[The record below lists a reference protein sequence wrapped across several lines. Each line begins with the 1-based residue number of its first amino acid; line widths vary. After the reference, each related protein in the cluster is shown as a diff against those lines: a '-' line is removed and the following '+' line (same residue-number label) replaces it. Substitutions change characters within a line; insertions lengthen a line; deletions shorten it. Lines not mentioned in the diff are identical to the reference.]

1 LLAIA
6 NALSHDIYYQMVDH
20 TASTKRR
27 LVVARTLLIVVA
39 LLGAWTAISLPQTIL
54 IFVSWAFSV
63 AASGLFAAL
72 VLGVWW
78 KRATAAGAV
87 AGMVAGFAICV
98 LYTFGTEYYPE
109 WFIRTFRGEAV
120 VAQMDQVLAQLQA
133 AKDAVA
139 AAGAAATAEAKA
151 ALTTATANWTKFHKA
166 EATWFGVNNIAA
178 GVFGIPLSFVVT
190 VLVSLVTAA
199 PSREMQGFIEQIRT
213 PRGGT
218 IMREARQMD

>member
-1 LLAIA
+1 
-6 NALSHDIYYQMVDH
+6 
-20 TASTKRR
+20 
-27 LVVARTLLIVVA
+27 
-39 LLGAWTAISLPQTIL
+39 
-54 IFVSWAFSV
+54 
-63 AASGLFAAL
+63 
-72 VLGVWW
+72 
-78 KRATAAGAV
+78 
-87 AGMVAGFAICV
+87 
-98 LYTFGTEYYPE
+98 
-109 WFIRTFRGEAV
+109 
-120 VAQMDQVLAQLQA
+120 MDQVLAQLQA